1 MLGVSSA
8 QAVSL
13 PIPNSGFETPC
24 GAPGPPFPCNWGGTS
39 GSTVSWNTAFHHNGV
54 ASLGLASIGT
64 PGIDAISSCVAPAS
78 GLTAYNLEFW
88 YRTTS
93 AVGQIAMF
101 FNTYTTNNCTG
112 SPFGPASTAMTSSP
126 NTTGNWTRVQGQS
139 TTDAGVQ
146 SVKVILTFSCPPAT
160 CAANLAVYFDD
171 VVAQTEPLA
180 VSVASL
186 SARSAAHGVL
196 LRWRTG
202 TEVDLL
208 GFQAYRSRGHSWQRI
223 THSLIAAKG
232 SVSGASYR
240 FLDRTARR
248 GVVYRYRIKAVNRDG
263 TASWFGPVRVT

>member
-1 MLGVSSA
+1 VSFVLGVSSA

-39 GSTVSWNTAFHHNGV
+39 GSTISWNTAFHHNGV
-54 ASLGLASIGT
+54 ASLALSSIGT
-64 PGIDAISSCVAPAS
+64 PGINAISSCITPAS

-88 YRTTS
+88 YRTT
-93 AVGQIAMF
+93 F
-101 FNTYTTNNCTG
+101 
-112 SPFGPASTAMTSSP
+112 
-126 NTTGNWTRVQGQS
+126 
-139 TTDAGVQ
+139 Q
-146 SVKVILTFSCPPAT
+146 SVKVILSFSCPPAT

-171 VVAQTEPLA
+171 VVAQTQPLA
-180 VSVASL
+180 VTVASL
-186 SARSAAHGVL
+186 SARSAAQGVL

-208 GFQAYRSRGHSWQRI
+208 GFQVYRSRGHSWQRI

-248 GVVYRYRIKAVNRDG
+248 GPLVPLPDQGRQPRRYDELVRPGARDVG
-263 TASWFGPVRVT
+263 ARLRMSRE